1 MTTPVRPEA
10 SDTQARVLDAL
21 RALYGSH
28 PGARALHAKG
38 AVFSG
43 TFAAAPTAPMISRA
57 QHFDGA
63 RYRATVRLS
72 NYAGLPAIPDGNPGA
87 SPRGIAVR
95 VHVDEHEF
103 ADVLAHSYNG
113 FPVATG
119 EEFALFLRSFV
130 EQSGDAPEPKPFA
143 RFLDEHPA
151 AKAFALDPKLPPV
164 SFAHESFFGVNAFR
178 FINDLGET
186 RFARYRFVPYV
197 RGERLDPQA
206 ATLRGPDYL
215 FTEIEE
221 RLRNGPVLWRVVAQL
236 ADLADPIDDATVPW
250 PDERVLIDLG
260 TLEIEAPV
268 ADDAA
273 AQRTLAFSPSHLVDG
288 IALSNDPL
296 LRFRPGMYAEGAR
309 RRGAPAQLP

>member
-1 MTTPVRPEA
+1 MSTPVRPEA
-10 SDTQARVLDAL
+10 SDAEARVLDAL

-43 TFAAAPTAPMISRA
+43 TFTAAPAAAMISRA

-63 RYRATVRLS
+63 VYRATVRLS
-72 NYAGLPAIPDGNPGA
+72 DYAGLPAIPDGDPGA

-95 VHVDEHEF
+95 VHIDDDEF
-103 ADVLAHSYNG
+103 ADILAHSYNG

-119 EEFALFLRSFV
+119 EDFALFLRSFV
-130 EQSGDAPEPKPFA
+130 AQSGDAPEPRPLA

-151 AKAFALDPKLPPV
+151 AKAFALDPKLPPI

-186 RFARYRFVPYV
+186 RFVRYRFVPFV
-197 RGERLDPQA
+197 SGARLDPLA
-206 ATLRGPDYL
+206 ATLRGPDFL
-215 FTEIEE
+215 FTEIED
-221 RLRNGPVLWRVVAQL
+221 RLRNGPVLWRVAAQL
-236 ADLADPIDDATVPW
+236 ADAADPVDDATAAW
-250 PDERVLIDLG
+250 PEDRVLIELG
-260 TLEIEAPV
+260 TLEIDAPV
-268 ADDAA
+268 EDDAA
-273 AQRTLAFSPSHLVDG
+273 AQRALAFSPAHLVDG

-296 LRFRPGMYAEGAR
+296 LRFRPGVYAEGAR
-309 RRGAPAQLP
+309 RRGAPVQVP